1 MEYRETII
9 LKDGRSCVL
18 RNGTAAD
25 AEGVLRNFTLNHEQT
40 DFLTTYPDEI
50 TFTVEQEEKYLQT
63 KADSPNAVELVAEV
77 DGKIVGQAGIEALGR
92 TDKTRHRAD
101 FGISIDRDYWGLGMG
116 RALTRA
122 CIALAKQAGYK
133 QLELQAVA
141 ENEHALALYKSEGFV
156 EYGRNPRGFRSRQT
170 GWQELVLM
178 RMELDP

>member
-25 AEGVLRNFTLNHEQT
+25 ARGVLDNFIRNHAQT
-40 DFLTTYPDEI
+40 DFLTTYPDEV
-50 TFTVEQEEKYLQT
+50 TFTVEQEGKYLQA
-63 KADSPNAVELVAEV
+63 KADSPNEAELVAEV
-77 DGKIVGQAGIEALGR
+77 DGKIVGLAGIEPQGTA
-92 TDKTRHRAD
+92 DKMKHRAD